1 MIIGTHTVVASADP
15 EADYAFFRDVL
26 GLNSVDAGGGYII
39 FGLPASEA
47 SIHKT
52 EGEVP
57 NHELYFLSDDIDAFK
72 AEMFEKDV
80 ECDDV
85 LDTGWGRLVKIKLP
99 SGAPL
104 QVYQARHSR
113 P

>member
-1 MIIGTHTVVASADP
+1 MIIGTHTVVSSTDP
-15 EADYAFFRDVL
+15 EKDYAFFRDVL
-26 GLNSVDAGGGYII
+26 GLKSVDAGGGYII

-47 SIHKT
+47 SIHET

-57 NHELYFLSDDIDAFK
+57 RHELYFLSDDIEGFK
-72 AEMFEKDV
+72 AEMADKNVD
-80 ECDDV
+80 CSDIQ
-85 LDTGWGRLVKIKLP
+85 DTGWGRLVKITLP

-104 QVYQARHSR
+104 HVYQPRHSR